1 MLKDFLQIRYQ
12 ALREALACVGLGL
25 RDTRHAGLWWRSAL
39 CSIAVVFLWLWLYYR
54 FAGFFQELSMATAI
68 VGIGGLLGLGVLDLG
83 RGMASGPATLSN
95 MGSVVDVRA
104 LGGMAQTLLSIVQ
117 VALVLLALVAFV
129 YVLIFV
135 VGMLSTAR
143 VAAPWV
149 CLRGAREVVARRYAG
164 WQPAAVE
171 VATPNRL
178 RQALSLL
185 ALLIPVWAAVLLL
198 RALIAWN
205 VRFMYPAAAEGL
217 LDAEQQRRLA
227 AAQGPAIFMLGLLL
241 VLMML
246 VPFLNLLAPAAVC
259 TSVCHLQRR
268 GWVKPMRA
276 HR

>member
-12 ALREALACVGLGL
+12 AFREALACVGLGL

-39 CSIAVVFLWLWLYYR
+39 CSMAVVFLWLWLYYR
-54 FAGFFQELSMATAI
+54 FAGFFQELSMATAL
-68 VGIGGLLGLGVLDLG
+68 VGVGGLLSLGVLNLG
-83 RGMASGPATLSN
+83 PGMASGPATLSN
-95 MGSVVDVRA
+95 MGSIVNLNA
-104 LGGMAQTLLSIVQ
+104 LGGLAKTLLSVVQ

-135 VGMLSTAR
+135 VGTLSTAR

-149 CLRGAREVVARRYAG
+149 CLRRAREVVARRYAD
-164 WQPAAVE
+164 WQPAAVD
-171 VATPNRL
+171 VAAPNRL

-185 ALLIPVWAAVLLL
+185 ALLIPVWTAFVLL

-217 LDAEQQRRLA
+217 LDTDQQRRLA

-246 VPFLNLLAPAAVC
+246 VPFLNLLAPAVVC

-268 GWVKPMRA
+268 GWVKPVSV